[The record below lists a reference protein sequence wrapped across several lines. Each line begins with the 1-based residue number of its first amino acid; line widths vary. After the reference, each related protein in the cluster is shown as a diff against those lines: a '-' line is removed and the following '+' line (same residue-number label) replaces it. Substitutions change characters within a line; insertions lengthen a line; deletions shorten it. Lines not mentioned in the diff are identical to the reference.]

1 MSNLKFLLNEKT
13 LSYEALAP
21 SSEAT
26 GFEAVNLLSG
36 YRGAW
41 WQAESAATSHDIY
54 IELGAGNGP
63 IDTVYIGNANWF
75 KADATAATIIAY
87 ESDDGVAWAE
97 IVSDSTIDLV
107 GPHLTDWIYHSA
119 GRGLSADC
127 YFDLVLEGSADF
139 TAEIGKL
146 YVGEAFDPGRDPS
159 KMVIT
164 RRRSVYGSK
173 PIYRFAIDYVDLSY
187 AKASEMMELIC
198 KRADWHPFVMFTASN
213 HTPLLDMECVLVR
226 VLEWSAPQ
234 EMTNRNNF
242 SLTLEEII

>member
-1 MSNLKFLLNEKT
+1 MSNLKFLLNDKT
-13 LSYEALAP
+13 LNYEALAP

-26 GFEAVNLLSG
+26 GFEAVNLFSG

-41 WQAESAATSHDIY
+41 WKSETETTSHDIY
-54 IELGAGNGP
+54 LELGAGNGA
-63 IDTVYIGNANWF
+63 IDTIYIGNANWF
-75 KADATAATIIAY
+75 KADAPDAAIEAY

-97 IVSDSTIDLV
+97 IVVDTTVELC

-127 YFDLVLEGSADF
+127 YFDLVLAGSDDF

-164 RRRSVYGSK
+164 RRRTVYASK
-173 PIYRFAIDYVDLSY
+173 PVYRFALEYVDLSY
-187 AKASEMMELIC
+187 TKASEMMELIC
-198 KRADWHPFVMFTASN
+198 KRADWHPFVIFTEAN
-213 HTPLLDMECVLVR
+213 HGPLLDMECVLVR
-226 VLEWSAPQ
+226 VIEWNAPQ
-234 EMTNRNNF
+234 EITNRNNF